1 MTMRTFAAVG
11 LLSAVALAAA
21 VAPLPAGGVG
31 ASPKSPTIVSPSA
44 VGTRSRIVAKPKVVS
59 KSKLVITTKALAKRP
74 VTPTTQVATTAPA
87 TAAPTTLAA
96 APSTTVAAVATT
108 GPTAPTAPTTMK
120 PAALVPFEVVSV
132 SARAD
137 VAAGSTATFSIVLA
151 QRGGVSPITLSI
163 IGLPSGMSASIGP
176 NPATGLAVVR
186 IATPGDAVPAD
197 YPLRILGVSGDSQAW
212 ANVTLGVGV
221 AATTTTPTTTAP
233 PSATVSFGFTVT
245 PDGKTLVTGGQVQY
259 DIVPIYETGSNG
271 SIEFFVSG
279 LPDGVWFGFSEK
291 VTTTKTTLWLSSTV
305 PLKAGRYPI
314 TITGVAKGLKK
325 SGEVTL
331 VIG

>member
-1 MTMRTFAAVG
+1 MAMRTNAAVG
-11 LLSAVALAAA
+11 LLAVALTSAAGTVPAAA
-21 VAPLPAGGVG
+21 VGAG
-31 ASPKSPTIVSPSA
+31 PKTPTIVSPS
-44 VGTRSRIVAKPKVVS
+44 VTTSMRPVAKSPVGA
-59 KSKLVITTKALAKRP
+59 KSKLVKTPKTMGTRTLTSTT
-74 VTPTTQVATTAPA
+74 VTPTTRVATTVAPA
-87 TAAPTTLAA
+87 TAAPTTIVTV
-96 APSTTVAAVATT
+96 PPITVATVAPVAQTT
-108 GPTAPTAPTTMK
+108 AK

-132 SARAD
+132 NARTD
-137 VAAGSTATFSIVLA
+137 VAAGATATFSIVLA
-151 QRGGVSPITLSI
+151 QRGGANPISLSI

-176 NPATGLAVVR
+176 NPATGLAVLR
-186 IATPGDAVPAD
+186 IATPTDAVSAD
-197 YPLRILGVSGDSQAW
+197 YPLRILGVSGDYQAW
-212 ANVTLGVGV
+212 ANVTLGVG
-221 AATTTTPTTTAP
+221 AATTTTTPTTTTTV
-233 PSATVSFGFTVT
+233 PSAAVSFGFTVT

-331 VIG
+331 IIG